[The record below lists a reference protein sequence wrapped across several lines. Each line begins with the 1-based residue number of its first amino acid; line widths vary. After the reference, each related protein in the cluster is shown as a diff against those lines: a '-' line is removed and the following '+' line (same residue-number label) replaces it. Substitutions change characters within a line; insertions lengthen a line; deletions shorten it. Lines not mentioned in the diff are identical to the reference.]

1 MLPSRN
7 LDINNPNFRIMDR
20 IHLFEFEDQDWFP
33 GFMRNYGTD
42 FLQFLANKTKMFIPI
57 IPKIE
62 KGLESIQSNQIID
75 LASGGGGGLLSLNAE
90 LVKTRPDLKLILTDL
105 FPNLNAFK
113 YTQSQAS
120 AIGFSTEKVDARDVP
135 ADLKGLRTIF
145 LGFHHFRPEDA
156 VLILQNAVKSH
167 QPILI
172 VEGQDRS
179 LPSLLA
185 MFFSPLT
192 VLFTTP
198 FIRPFSIGRI
208 VFTYLISI
216 VPLFVWW
223 DGLVSSFRTYS
234 EKEMKSLI
242 SRVEQKDEFEWE
254 VGRIKSGPGF
264 LLFLTGRP
272 KA

>member
-1 MLPSRN
+1 
-7 LDINNPNFRIMDR
+7 MDR
-20 IHLFEFEDQDWFP
+20 IHLFEFGDKPWFP
-33 GFMRNYGTD
+33 GFLRNYGTD
-42 FLQFLANKTKMFIPI
+42 FLQFLANKTDMLIPI
-57 IPKIE
+57 IPQIK

-75 LASGGGGGLLSLNAE
+75 LASGGGGGLISLNAE
-90 LVKTRPDLKLILTDL
+90 LVKSRPDLKLLLTDI
-105 FPNLNAFK
+105 FPNLDAFK

-120 AIGFSTEKVDARDVP
+120 SIGFSTEKIDARDVP
-135 ADLKGLRTIF
+135 ADLKGLRTMF
-145 LGFHHFRPEDA
+145 LGFHHFKPEDA
-156 VLILQNAVKSH
+156 VLILQNAVKSQ

-192 VLFTTP
+192 VLLTAP

-208 VFTYLISI
+208 IFTYLIPI

-234 EKEMKSLI
+234 ENEMNSLI
-242 SRVEQKDEFEWE
+242 SLVEKKDEFEWE

-264 LLFLTGRP
+264 LLFLSGSP
-272 KA
+272 KS

>member
-1 MLPSRN
+1 
-7 LDINNPNFRIMDR
+7 MDR
-20 IHLFEFEDQDWFP
+20 IHLFEFEDQEWFP
-33 GFMRNYGTD
+33 GFLRNYGTD
-42 FLQFLANKTKMFIPI
+42 FLQFLANKTNMFIPI
-57 IPKIE
+57 IPQIE
-62 KGLESIQSNQIID
+62 KGLESIQSNQIVD

-90 LVKTRPDLKLILTDL
+90 LVKSRPDLKLILTDF
-105 FPNLNAFK
+105 FPNLDAFK
-113 YTQSQAS
+113 YTLSQDS
-120 AIGFSTEKVDARDVP
+120 SIEFSEEKVDALNVP
-135 ADLKGLRTIF
+135 DDLKGLRTMF
-145 LGFHHFRPEDA
+145 LGFHHFKPEDA
-156 VLILQNAVKSH
+156 VLILQNAVIAR

-192 VLFTTP
+192 VLLTTP

-208 VFTYLISI
+208 LFTYLIPI

-242 SRVEQKDEFEWE
+242 SRVEKKEEYEWE

-264 LLFLTGRP
+264 LLYLTGRP
-272 KA
+272 KS